1 MCFCNKLLATKCLQ
15 MLFKIGY
22 LLNYLKW
29 VQRKTLK
36 TLQNSLRNIAQEHLK
51 KILQEGTL
59 QTKYEEIKVALR
71 LLHSTVWQIIRFIS
85 QVIKVRVLLINAQ
98 VVPISLTW
106 TNGSNQIPLS
116 YQTGYLG
123 KNMAYFHLIYF
134 SVWLLLHK
142 PCAKRFSTFW
152 VLFLAFM
159 WIFAV
164 WMRTSF

>member
-1 MCFCNKLLATKCLQ
+1 MSPKENFENPSKFLEKYCSRA
-15 MLFKIGY
+15 
-22 LLNYLKW
+22 
-29 VQRKTLK
+29 
-36 TLQNSLRNIAQEHLK
+36 LK

-71 LLHSTVWQIIRFIS
+71 LLHSTVWQIISFIS

-106 TNGSNQIPLS
+106 TNGSNQRPLS

>member
-1 MCFCNKLLATKCLQ
+1 MSPKENFENPSKFLEKYCSRA
-15 MLFKIGY
+15 
-22 LLNYLKW
+22 
-29 VQRKTLK
+29 
-36 TLQNSLRNIAQEHLK
+36 LK

-71 LLHSTVWQIIRFIS
+71 LLHSTVWQIISFIS

-98 VVPISLTW
+98 VVLISLTW
-106 TNGSNQIPLS
+106 TNGSNQRPLS